1 MVNWPEK
8 CAVVI
13 PCHNEELSVA
23 NVVREAR
30 RLLPLVLVVD
40 DCSEDR
46 TAVRAA
52 EAGAEVVRRLK
63 HPGKGAAI
71 KAGIEAA
78 TARECAWA
86 ITIDG
91 DGQHRPEDIPAFLRC
106 AEQTGAA
113 LVVGN
118 RMHRAE
124 EIPWVRRAVNRW
136 MSRRISSLASRT
148 LPDSQCGFRLIDL
161 RAWATVQLATDHF
174 EIESEMLLAFVKAGW
189 RVEFVPVQ
197 VVVGGRRS
205 HINPLLDSWRWLRW
219 WRRVRL
225 ERRHL
230 SRPGTCADDHS
241 ACASARGQNML

>member
-1 MVNWPEK
+1 MNWPEK

-13 PCHNEELSVA
+13 PCHNEELNVA
-23 NVVREAR
+23 RLVKDAR
-30 RLLPLVLVVD
+30 RLLPLVVVVD
-40 DCSEDR
+40 DRSEDK
-46 TAVRAA
+46 TALRAA
-52 EAGAEVVRRLK
+52 EAGAEVIRRLE

-78 TARECAWA
+78 TARECTWA

-106 AEQTGAA
+106 AEQKGAA

-118 RMHRAE
+118 RMHHAE
-124 EIPWVRRAVNRW
+124 EIPRVRRAVNRW
-136 MSRRISSLASRT
+136 MSRRISTLAGRT

-161 RAWATVQLATDHF
+161 RAWAGVQLETNHF
-174 EIESEMLLAFVKAGW
+174 EIESEMLLAFVKTGW

-219 WRRVRL
+219 WRRVLMQRG
-225 ERRHL
+225 RF
-230 SRPGTCADDHS
+230 SRPDACADDHS
-241 ACASARGQNML
+241 ACASVRGQNML